1 MEKTREIKILV
12 LYDSIGG
19 NTERVAK
26 TIHEVA
32 LTAKLDSSLLKLT
45 AATELNFNDYDVI
58 FCGSPVIEWL
68 PTTVMQSFIKAK
80 LKEHRAKRDVLP
92 CAPLKSGKFAVCF
105 GTYCGAHIGVKEATP
120 MTEWLAAFFWH
131 IGYTVIDK
139 LHLPGQM
146 RRPDIDK
153 AIEQENN
160 TEGLHG
166 NIIGRPNQSDLET
179 VKTHIIG
186 ILRHIGAL
194 S

>member
-1 MEKTREIKILV
+1 MGKTNDMKILV

-19 NTERVAK
+19 NTEKVAK

-32 LTAKLDSSLLKLT
+32 VAARLDSSLIRLT
-45 AATELNFNDYDVI
+45 AFAELDFNDYDLI

-68 PTTVMQSFIKAK
+68 PTPAMRSFIQSK

-92 CAPLKSGKFAVCF
+92 CAPLKPGKFAVCF

-131 IGYTVIDK
+131 IGYAVIDK

-153 AIEQENN
+153 SIERENN
-160 TEGLHG
+160 MEGILG
-166 NIIGRPNQSDLET
+166 NLAGRPGESDLQKVRT
-179 VKTHIIG
+179 FTTG
-186 ILRHIGAL
+186 ILRHAGAL

>member
-1 MEKTREIKILV
+1 MKKTEKIRVLV
-12 LYDSIGG
+12 LYDSIHG
-19 NTERVAK
+19 NTEQVAK
-26 TIHEVA
+26 TIHRVVVNA
-32 LTAKLDSSLLKLT
+32 NLDSALVKI
-45 AATELNFNDYDVI
+45 TENTQLNFDDYDLI

-68 PTTVMQSFIKAK
+68 PTTTLMSFIKAK
-80 LKEHRAKRDVLP
+80 LKEHRAKKDVLP
-92 CAPLKSGKFAVCF
+92 CAPLKTGKFAVCF

-131 IGYTVIDK
+131 IGYLVIDK

-146 RRPDIDK
+146 RRADIDK

-160 TEGLHG
+160 IEGIFG
-166 NIIGRPNQSDLET
+166 NIMGRPNQNDLQAVET
-179 VKTHIIG
+179 FTIG